1 MESGRAADTLS
12 GLPSIVISA
21 LSSTTLSAPM
31 TPQPKR
37 IDIEDHEV
45 GLELAGQVEVA
56 LAQDGL
62 VLLPTETVYG
72 VAARADRP
80 AALAR
85 LAALKGYPDAARPWT
100 WHVGTPD
107 ALSAFESLLLP
118 ARRLAERYWP
128 GPLTLVLP
136 GVPRGLEPI
145 ARDGWTGVRL
155 PAHRATAS
163 LLASLPFPVTM
174 TSANR
179 ATEAPAANV
188 DAIPA
193 ELRDA
198 LDLILDAGP
207 ARLAEPSSVLR
218 VGRGKF
224 ELLRSGLHDIE
235 QLRAAAG
242 LRLGFA
248 CTGNTCRSPMAEGLA
263 RAAIAARLETTPAGI
278 SDFGYAVRSMGIFAS
293 VGAPAAQHA
302 IRATAERKVDIANHR
317 SSPALP
323 EIIAELDHLYCMTQ
337 SHVDALR
344 MLLPPGKDSAV
355 ALLDP
360 DGHDIPDP
368 IGGSASDYRHC
379 AETIQAGI
387 DARLADWV

>member
-1 MESGRAADTLS
+1 MPPDPARIDTLD
-12 GLPSIVISA
+12 
-21 LSSTTLSAPM
+21 
-31 TPQPKR
+31 R
-37 IDIEDHEV
+37 EV
-45 GLELAGQVEVA
+45 GLELARRVEAA
-56 LAQDGL
+56 LAEDRL

-72 VAARADRP
+72 IAARADRP
-80 AALAR
+80 AALAK
-85 LAALKGYPDAARPWT
+85 LAALKGYPSAERPWT
-100 WHVGTPD
+100 WHVGSTD
-107 ALSAFESLLLP
+107 ALDAFQPLLLP

-136 GVPRGLEPI
+136 GVPAGLEHI
-145 ARDGWTGVRL
+145 ARDEWTGVRL
-155 PAHRATAS
+155 PAQRATAS
-163 LLASLPFPVTM
+163 LLAGLPFPVTM

-188 DAIPA
+188 DEIPA
-193 ELRDA
+193 ELWDA
-198 LDLILDAGP
+198 LELILDAGP

-218 VGRGKF
+218 VGRGRF

-242 LRLGFA
+242 LRIGFA

-263 RAAIAARLETTPAGI
+263 RATIARRLETTPEGI
-278 SDFGYAVRSMGIFAS
+278 SDFGYDVRSMGVFAS
-293 VGAPAAQHA
+293 VGASAAKHA
-302 IRATAERKVDIANHR
+302 MRATEERGVDISRHT

-323 EIIAELDHLYCMTQ
+323 EVVAELDHLYCMTQ

-368 IGGSASDYRHC
+368 IGGSANDYRHC
-379 AETIQAGI
+379 AESIQAGI